1 MFQTKVPARSLSP
14 RCVMLALFLAAMP
27 LVSTTGGSVT
37 ANAATLALG
46 EQVSDTLQL
55 GQSGVAIVLPEGDWR
70 VSGLV
75 RPRRIGA
82 PYALAVLTRSA
93 GQALAGTVWVRA
105 IGEARFDTSAMWC
118 SDGVRLHVEPIVG
131 ESGLGCWWV
140 RVWTTALALKELQPY
155 WRQAFSRLRRDGTHL
170 PRALIAVGYHLVGA
184 GRTLTV
190 EYSFNASQ
198 VTMEEV
204 KQWGRAWQ
212 DHVRAAFTDGSPPCA
227 VRLP

>member
-1 MFQTKVPARSLSP
+1 MFPMQVPAHPLSP
-14 RCVMLALFLAAMP
+14 RSAFLALLLAGTP
-27 LVSTTGGSVT
+27 LIPTSGSVT
-37 ANAATLALG
+37 ANAAKLALG

-75 RPRRIGA
+75 RPRQIGA
-82 PYALAVLTRSA
+82 PYALAVLTRSE

-105 IGEARFDTSAMWC
+105 VGEARFATSAMWC
-118 SDGVRLHVEPIVG
+118 SDGGVRLHVEPIVG
-131 ESGLGCWWV
+131 ASGRGCWWV
-140 RVWTTALALKELQPY
+140 RSWTTALAPADLQLY
-155 WRQAFSRLRRDGTHL
+155 WRQAFSRLRREGTHL
-170 PRALIAVGYHLVGA
+170 PRALIAVGYHLVGV

-198 VTMEEV
+198 VTVEEV
-204 KQWGRAWQ
+204 KQWGRARQ
-212 DHVRAAFTDGSPPCA
+212 DHVRAAFTDGAPPTP